1 MEHKYKVAFNGYT
14 LVQQL
19 YYIPP
24 LHSWYR
30 NEPAILTHNFYN
42 GGHSVGDPCFWIE
55 HITL

>member
-1 MEHKYKVAFNGYT
+1 MEPKYKVAFNGYT

-19 YYIPP
+19 